1 MSPFQK
7 YMIFYSSLNLLGT
20 YGISKLIE
28 YDNKQIALKKLSQN
42 EISN

>member
-20 YGISKLIE
+20 YGICKLIE
-28 YDNKQIALKKLSQN
+28 YDNKQIALKKLGQN
-42 EISN
+42 KISN